1 MFYTI
6 PEVSSL
12 FLSSFSRLGKAAYLP
27 QTKYNKDKY
36 VLSWSFAWWLFQVL
50 SYPAAI
56 PDFRMEW
63 SKAGPII
70 HKSVSVVQLFVR

>member
-1 MFYTI
+1 M
-6 PEVSSL
+6 
-12 FLSSFSRLGKAAYLP
+12 
-27 QTKYNKDKY
+27 
-36 VLSWSFAWWLFQVL
+36 L